1 MAALLS
7 AFTRWARRW
16 TDLLKP
22 AHVFPLMI
30 HITLESSSQ
39 HQSEA
44 AYLSTA
50 VVLKAKRVLQA
61 PVGAS
66 AGGLT
71 HPLGSELAR
80 YLKTRHT
87 SAVRGLCLRSCSP
100 IMSCNAAPKQYS
112 IIQLGQIIAQH
123 VEQ

>member
-1 MAALLS
+1 
-7 AFTRWARRW
+7 
-16 TDLLKP
+16 
-22 AHVFPLMI
+22 MI

-50 VVLKAKRVLQA
+50 VVLKTKRVLQV
-61 PVGAS
+61 PLR
-66 AGGLT
+66 GGLT